1 MDFKSRLELTD
12 LTLNQDKSNLKLILR
27 VKSTINKVITL
38 IGLIN

>member
-1 MDFKSRLELTD
+1 MDFKSRIELTD
-12 LTLNQDKSNLKLILR
+12 LTLNQDKGNLKLILR

>member
-12 LTLNQDKSNLKLILR
+12 LTLNQDKGNLKLILR

>member
-12 LTLNQDKSNLKLILR
+12 LTLNQDKGNLKLILR

-38 IGLIN
+38 IGLIF